1 MYLSQSTPSG
11 LFNKVQFDIRMYFCT
26 RGAENMHMMSKTTFS
41 LKTDPESGLQYI
53 TKSADELTKN
63 HRGNDKENTTGSMPE
78 IPDSPYCPVTSFLKY
93 SQKLHPACDR
103 LWQRPKDTFCEDDDT
118 WYCNVPVGEKKLKSF
133 LPDLSVACKLTQRYT
148 NHSIRATC
156 ATILSRGKYNYA
168 QIKAVT
174 GHKSAQ
180 SLSIYQKV
188 NDKEKLQMGQAI
200 SQSLTLQPSLPPSPK
215 RQALEYQYGHEYTSS
230 TDIANKSTMP
240 GLEGV
245 DVEKLFSDFDSC
257 EASTS
262 VRTCTAYAMPTSSN
276 PYVFNNCSVQS
287 SRI

>member
-1 MYLSQSTPSG
+1 M
-11 LFNKVQFDIRMYFCT
+11 QFSY
-26 RGAENMHMMSKTTFS
+26 TFS
-41 LKTDPESGLQYI
+41 FKIFY
-53 TKSADELTKN
+53 
-63 HRGNDKENTTGSMPE
+63 
-78 IPDSPYCPVTSFLKY
+78 
-93 SQKLHPACDR
+93 R

-174 GHKSAQ
+174 GHKSVQ

-200 SQSLTLQPSLPPSPK
+200 SQSLTLQPSLPPPPK
-215 RQALEYQYGHEYTSS
+215 RQALEYQYGHGCTSS

-276 PYVFNNCSVQS
+276 PYVFNNCSVQIIQNLNV
-287 SRI
+287 RK